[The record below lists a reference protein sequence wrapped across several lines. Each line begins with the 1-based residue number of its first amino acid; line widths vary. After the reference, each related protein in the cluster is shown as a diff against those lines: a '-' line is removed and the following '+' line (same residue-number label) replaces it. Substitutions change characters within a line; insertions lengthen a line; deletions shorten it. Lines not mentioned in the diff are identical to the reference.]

1 MTKPT
6 TRAEAK
12 TAGILDRAK
21 QVPWYLVRR
30 WVYGVLIAAGALATY
45 YGIIPVEA
53 VPLWLALA
61 LALLNTKPPA
71 TPDETA

>member
-1 MTKPT
+1 MTAPT

-12 TAGILDRAK
+12 AAGILTRAK

-30 WVYGVLIAAGALATY
+30 WVYGVLIAAGALATF

-53 VPLWLALA
+53 VPLWIALG

-71 TPDETA
+71 TPDEG

>member
-12 TAGILDRAK
+12 AAGILACAK

-30 WVYGVLIAAGALATY
+30 WLYGVLIAAGALATF

-53 VPLWLALA
+53 VPLWVTLG

-71 TPDETA
+71 APDEAR